1 MRSTEVVQL
10 LKQQQQQQQQQQ
22 RQQRQQQ
29 QQQQKQQYNSCF
41 PTCKIPDKRDFMDS
55 NPPRTT
61 DDFYRYYDPWI
72 GIGTA
77 IILALF
83 FILIAFKTFMTWL
96 LRRITIWR
104 YQYQK
109 YRGKQQ
115 KMNNNHLINHH
126 LITDT
131 TITTEIVDNGHIIIS

>member
-1 MRSTEVVQL
+1 MYTREAL
-10 LKQQQQQQQQQQ
+10 QQH
-22 RQQRQQQ
+22 
-29 QQQQKQQYNSCF
+29 QQQKQQRNSCF
-41 PTCKIPDKRDFMDS
+41 PTCKTPDKRDFMDS

-83 FILIAFKTFMTWL
+83 FILVAFKTFMTWL

-104 YQYQK
+104 YRYQK
-109 YRGKQQ
+109 YREKQR
-115 KMNNNHLINHH
+115 KMNNHLINHT
-126 LITDT
+126 TDSAT
-131 TITTEIVDNGHIIIS
+131 TTQIIDNGHITIS

>member
-1 MRSTEVVQL
+1 QL
-10 LKQQQQQQQQQQ
+10 LKQQQQQQRQQQQQQ
-22 RQQRQQQ
+22 RQQRQQQQQQQ

-83 FILIAFKTFMTWL
+83 FILIAFKTFITWL

-109 YRGKQQ
+109 YRQKQQ
-115 KMNNNHLINHH
+115 KMNKHLINYH
-126 LITDT
+126 ITET
-131 TITTEIVDNGHIIIS
+131 TTTTEIVDNGHIIVS